1 VHDKKRLKTEL
12 MMKLQWILLCLSIL
26 AAVGCASSPRTATGA
41 DDKFLLA
48 RLDDQAKSKALT
60 DQGIEEY
67 QIQLVRKEDF
77 SKVESIREFFA
88 VALRFD
94 PENIMAKQYLSL
106 VENFKSARLKKK
118 VQEVKTY
125 LAKPKRKED
134 EDYAMCLA
142 VLAAARLDPAD
153 ATVAKLLRDT
163 SQVRVNLVNS
173 YLGKAKASVAK
184 INGSTPQPTRDS
196 LSVDAFQNA
205 SKAVTIDPENSA
217 AKNQVAQ
224 LREELSKIATRR
236 IENANK
242 LIAAGKF
249 EEARIESL
257 YVYELS
263 KKAGGAFADDIR
275 ALNYSLNYKWAKSL
289 YAKKDYTQAE
299 AKVNTALSVR
309 KTDEALGLK
318 KSITDMTAALKKRIA
333 DEADAQQKKASEKAA
348 EAEQETYFTSSLQEL
363 DEFISQGDLIS
374 AWNKIDA
381 TSQIATDQKKL
392 DELEERKGK
401 IDSMLKGAYDK
412 AIAAYREEDFKS
424 AIEYLQTIVQINVD
438 YEQAADYL
446 EKAKS

>member
-1 VHDKKRLKTEL
+1 
-12 MMKLQWILLCLSIL
+12 MKIHKVLLLFSVL
-26 AAVGCASSPRTATGA
+26 AAVGCASSPRTASGA

-77 SKVESIREFFA
+77 SKVENIREFFA

-106 VENFKSARLKKK
+106 VENFKSTRLKKK
-118 VQEVKTY
+118 VQEVRTY

-142 VLAAARLDPAD
+142 VLAAARLDPGNE
-153 ATVAKLLRDT
+153 TVAKLLRDT

-173 YLGKAKASVAK
+173 YLSKAKASVAK
-184 INGSTPQPTRDS
+184 IDGSTPQSARDS
-196 LSVDAFQNA
+196 FSIDAFQNA

-217 AKNQVAQ
+217 AKSQVAQ
-224 LREELSKIATRR
+224 LRGELSKIVSRR

-242 LIAAGKF
+242 LIAAGKY
-249 EEARIESL
+249 EEARGESL
-257 YVYELS
+257 YINELS

-275 ALNYSLNYKWAKSL
+275 TLNYSLNYKWAKTL

-299 AKVNTALSVR
+299 AKVNTAISVR
-309 KTDEALGLK
+309 KTDEALTLK
-318 KSITDMTAALKKRIA
+318 KSITDMTASLKKRIA
-333 DEADAQQKKASEKAA
+333 DEAEAQQKKASEKAA
-348 EAEQETYFTSSLQEL
+348 QAEEDTYFASSLQEL

-374 AWNKIDA
+374 AWSKIDA
-381 TSQIATDQKKL
+381 TSQIATDQKKI
-392 DELEERKGK
+392 DQVEERKGK
-401 IDSMLKGAYDK
+401 INSMLKGAYDK

-424 AIEYLQTIVQINVD
+424 AIEYLQTIVQIDVD

-446 EKAKS
+446 EKAKAKQKLVESY